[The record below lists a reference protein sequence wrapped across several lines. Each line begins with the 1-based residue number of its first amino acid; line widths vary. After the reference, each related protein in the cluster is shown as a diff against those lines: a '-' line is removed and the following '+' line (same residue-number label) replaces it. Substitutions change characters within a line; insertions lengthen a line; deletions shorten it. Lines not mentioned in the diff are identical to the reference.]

1 MVMYTK
7 TQLIKNLYRVEGYLS
22 STSDELYDA
31 MAQYIAR
38 GRVFVS
44 YIVDGSY
51 HFAPSRF
58 VGYKDNTLVR
68 HQNNEEKDGRITTPA
83 ISKILGPRKFD
94 SELEDEYL
102 KYCDWLGVTAAN
114 QKRTYWLLDQDILGE
129 LTSEP
134 FIEGGYIMRSHLVR
148 ERNRKVVKEAKRL
161 FRLAHD
167 GKLFCE
173 VCGFDFSEKYGR
185 IGDGFI
191 EAHHIV
197 ELSKT
202 NGEYEIKPSDF
213 TMVCSNCHSMLH
225 RGEITVSKLR
235 DQLK

>member
-1 MVMYTK
+1 MVINTK
-7 TQLIKNLYRVEGYLS
+7 TQLIKNLDRVEGYLS
-22 STSDELYDA
+22 SASEELYDT
-31 MAQYIAR
+31 MAHYIAR
-38 GRVFVS
+38 GKVFVS

-68 HQNNEEKDGRITTPA
+68 HKNNKEKDGRITTPA
-83 ISKILGPRKFD
+83 ISKILGSRKFD
-94 SELEDEYL
+94 SGLEDEYF
-102 KYCDWLGVTAAN
+102 KYCERLGVTAAN
-114 QKRTYWLLDQDILGE
+114 KKRTYWLLDQDILGE

-134 FIEGGYIMRSHLVR
+134 FLEGGYIMRSHLVR
-148 ERNRKVVKEAKRL
+148 ERNSKVVKEAKRL
-161 FRLAHD
+161 FRLTHG

-197 ELSKT
+197 EFSKT

-225 RGEITVSKLR
+225 RSKLSVSR
-235 DQLK
+235 LRSQLK

>member
-1 MVMYTK
+1 MVINTK
-7 TQLIKNLYRVEGYLS
+7 TQLIKNLDRVESYLS
-22 STSDELYDA
+22 SASEELYGT

-38 GRVFVS
+38 GKVFVS

-58 VGYKDNTLVR
+58 VGYKDNTLVK
-68 HQNNEEKDGRITTPA
+68 HQNNDEKDGRITTPA
-83 ISKILGPRKFD
+83 ISKLLGPRKFD
-94 SELEDEYL
+94 SGLENEYL
-102 KYCDWLGVTAAN
+102 KYCEWLGVPAAN
-114 QKRTYWLLDQDILGE
+114 KKRTYWLLEQDILDE

-148 ERNRKVVKEAKRL
+148 ERNSKVVKEAKRL

-202 NGEYEIKPSDF
+202 NGEYAIKPSDF